1 MLTLLPIFDK
11 NSNLIAYN
19 NSLTLDTFSIST
31 NTYVIAPRQELRAV
45 AAFLKL
51 NSLSRVTNAIDI
63 TTVDNLNS
71 ELRFNVNYQLQSIT
85 TNTR

>member
-1 MLTLLPIFDK
+1 MITLLSIFDK

-19 NSLTLDTFSIST
+19 NSLTLDTFSAST

-63 TTVDNLNS
+63 TAVDNLNS